1 METKVYT
8 LYGRPRIA
16 VRVATCTKGVYINF
30 ATPKPVSVK

>member
-16 VRVATCTKGVYINF
+16 VRVATCKGNTYTNF
-30 ATPKPVSVK
+30 VHPKEKK